1 MFKTIELRNF
11 RVFDHI
17 TFDLTGPRDTPLS
30 HAAVYGRNA
39 SGKTALVRSVEF
51 LKATSISYG
60 VMMNA
65 SSTVGEK
72 WLDRTYAING
82 SLGSVCTD
90 ITVLAKRNMTRQPSG
105 PMVLRFRFSVDG
117 RDAEYT
123 MTFSDSDQSLV
134 SESLRFVS
142 SKGRRILYYSVE
154 KDAGHPKAVMN
165 RDPFPESDFTSWL
178 REQTEQ
184 WWGRQTL
191 LSMIVYGASVR
202 NRAYMEERSPNLMDL
217 VDYMEGLNSAM
228 SGLGGRTGDYIEANS
243 FEGYIDTADI
253 RVLEAYQRALDRFLT
268 RLDPGLE
275 SVVYET
281 SDQGNGRTWYGLTF
295 NRLVAGRVMA
305 IDYHDESSGVRKL
318 VSLFPRLL
326 GCASGRVAFIDEID
340 SGIHDKLVCDLLA
353 QVLPDLGGQLVIT
366 THNTSLLEELD
377 PRRVFMLDVD
387 MDGGRTIRPISDIA
401 RTCRNNNN
409 RDRYMSGKLG
419 AVPYIGTV
427 DIRDIVEHLEE
438 DLS

>member
-1 MFKTIELRNF
+1 MKKMLNKMSNT
-11 RVFDHI
+11 V
-17 TFDLTGPRDTPLS
+17 
-30 HAAVYGRNA
+30 
-39 SGKTALVRSVEF
+39 
-51 LKATSISYG
+51 KAMTCKAHCAMS
-60 VMMNA
+60 
-65 SSTVGEK
+65 
-72 WLDRTYAING
+72 
-82 SLGSVCTD
+82 CTRAR
-90 ITVLAKRNMTRQPSG
+90 L
-105 PMVLRFRFSVDG
+105 
-117 RDAEYT
+117 
-123 MTFSDSDQSLV
+123 
-134 SESLRFVS
+134 SESLSNTR
-142 SKGRRILYYSVE
+142 G
-154 KDAGHPKAVMN
+154 
-165 RDPFPESDFTSWL
+165 
-178 REQTEQ
+178 
-184 WWGRQTL
+184 
-191 LSMIVYGASVR
+191 
-202 NRAYMEERSPNLMDL
+202 
-217 VDYMEGLNSAM
+217 
-228 SGLGGRTGDYIEANS
+228 
-243 FEGYIDTADI
+243 EGYIDTADI
-253 RVLEAYQRALDRFLT
+253 RVLKAYERALDRFLT

-295 NRLVAGRVMA
+295 NRLVAGRAMA

-387 MDGGRTIRPISDIA
+387 MDGGRTIRPVSDIA